1 MIKLYNTLIR
11 KKEDFK
17 PIRKGYVGIY
27 TCGPTVYSSQHIGN
41 MRTYIFSD
49 ILKRMLEYNGFKI
62 KHIINITDV
71 GHLTSNSD
79 DGEDKMETAS
89 KKEGKKAKEIAEKYF
104 NEYLSDFKSLN
115 LIIPDIWSKAT
126 KHIEE
131 QINLIKEL
139 EKKNYTYKTSD
150 GIYFDSSK
158 FKKYGK
164 FAKLNIKGLKHGK
177 RISIGGKKNKTDF
190 ALWKFSE
197 TPGIRQQEWNSP
209 WGLGF
214 PGWHI
219 ECSAMSMKYLGNN
232 FDIHTGGEDHVQVHH
247 QNEIAQS
254 ESLTGKKFVNYWM
267 HAGFLLSDGKK
278 ISKSTGGLY
287 TISELEKEGYS
298 AIHFRYLCLLT
309 HYRKQMNFSLEN
321 LDSAKKA
328 YERIK
333 RKIIE
338 IKNQK
343 HRGIDRTKIYESK
356 FLKEI
361 NNDLNISKALK
372 IFIDSLNDFNFEP
385 KKKLKLLEKFDEIL
399 GLGIKDMKEEK
410 IKLPKEVQE
419 LIKSRENA
427 RKNKNWVESDKFR
440 KKIKQHGFIIEDKL
454 NGYSLK
460 KI

>member
-1 MIKLYNTLIR
+1 
-11 KKEDFK
+11 
-17 PIRKGYVGIY
+17 
-27 TCGPTVYSSQHIGN
+27 

-49 ILKRMLEYNGFKI
+49 ILKRVLKYNGFQV
-62 KHIINITDV
+62 KHVINITDV
-71 GHLTSNSD
+71 GHLVSDSD
-79 DGEDKMETAS
+79 DGEDKMEVAS
-89 KKEGKKAKEIAEKYF
+89 RKEGKKAEEIANKYF
-104 NEYLSDFKSLN
+104 KECLLDFKSLN
-115 LIIPDIWSKAT
+115 LIAPDIWSKAT
-126 KHIEE
+126 KHIKE

-139 EKKNYTYKTSD
+139 EKKGLTYKIND

-164 FAKLNIKGLKHGK
+164 FAKLNIKGLKSGK
-177 RISIGGKKNKTDF
+177 RISMGKKKNKTDF

-254 ESLTGKKFVNYWM
+254 ESITGKKFVNYWM
-267 HAGFLLSDGKK
+267 HAGFLLSDGRK

-309 HYRKQMNFSLEN
+309 QYRKQMNFSLEN

-338 IKNQK
+338 LENQK
-343 HRGIDRTKIYESK
+343 HKGIDKTKIYESN
-356 FLKEI
+356 FLKVI
-361 NNDLNISKALK
+361 NGDLNIPKALK
-372 IFIDSLNDFNFEP
+372 IFIASLNDFNFEP
-385 KKKLKLLEKFDEIL
+385 EKKLKLLIKFDKIL
-399 GLGIKDMKEEK
+399 GLGVKDMKEEK

-419 LIKSRENA
+419 LIKSRKTA
-427 RKNKNWVESDKFR
+427 RKNENWKESDKLR

-454 NGYSLK
+454 KGYSLR

>member
-17 PIRKGYVGIY
+17 PIKKGYVGIY

-49 ILKRMLEYNGFKI
+49 ILKRMLKYNGFKI

-164 FAKLNIKGLKHGK
+164 CYAYWIERFIKINIK
-177 RISIGGKKNKTDF
+177 
-190 ALWKFSE
+190 
-197 TPGIRQQEWNSP
+197 
-209 WGLGF
+209 
-214 PGWHI
+214 
-219 ECSAMSMKYLGNN
+219 
-232 FDIHTGGEDHVQVHH
+232 
-247 QNEIAQS
+247 
-254 ESLTGKKFVNYWM
+254 
-267 HAGFLLSDGKK
+267 
-278 ISKSTGGLY
+278 
-287 TISELEKEGYS
+287 
-298 AIHFRYLCLLT
+298 
-309 HYRKQMNFSLEN
+309 
-321 LDSAKKA
+321 
-328 YERIK
+328 
-333 RKIIE
+333 
-338 IKNQK
+338 
-343 HRGIDRTKIYESK
+343 
-356 FLKEI
+356 
-361 NNDLNISKALK
+361 
-372 IFIDSLNDFNFEP
+372 
-385 KKKLKLLEKFDEIL
+385 
-399 GLGIKDMKEEK
+399 
-410 IKLPKEVQE
+410 
-419 LIKSRENA
+419 
-427 RKNKNWVESDKFR
+427 
-440 KKIKQHGFIIEDKL
+440 
-454 NGYSLK
+454 
-460 KI
+460 